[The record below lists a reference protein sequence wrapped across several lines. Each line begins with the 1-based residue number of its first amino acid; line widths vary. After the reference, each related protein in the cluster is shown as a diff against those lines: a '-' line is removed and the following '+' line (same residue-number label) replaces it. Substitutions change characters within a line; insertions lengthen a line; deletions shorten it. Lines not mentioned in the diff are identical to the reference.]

1 MTLRS
6 IINKNSYKK
15 IFNFIYKIYYSEK
28 NYANSDV
35 VQYDISYL
43 NVFNALRDLSVNDD
57 KTLQF
62 NIKECKDCCESKCID
77 VTLFEPSSNET
88 FACDFCPWSELI
100 DIDIV
105 CGLPISEAE
114 IAAHILWEITFWG
127 FSEEKIREQSD
138 LILKNSEEIE
148 DFNLYEL

>member
-28 NYANSDV
+28 NYVSSDIM
-35 VQYDISYL
+35 QYDIAYL
-43 NVFNALRDLSVNDD
+43 NVFNALRDLSTNDD

-62 NIKECKDCCESKCID
+62 NIKECEDCCESKCID
-77 VTLFEPSSNET
+77 VTLFEPSSYET
-88 FACDFCPWSELI
+88 FACDFYPWSELI
-100 DIDIV
+100 DIDIM
-105 CGLPISEAE
+105 CDLPISEAE
-114 IAAHILWEITFWG
+114 IAAHIFWEITFWG
-127 FSEEKIREQSD
+127 FSEEKIKEESD
-138 LILKNSEEIE
+138 LITKNSEEIE